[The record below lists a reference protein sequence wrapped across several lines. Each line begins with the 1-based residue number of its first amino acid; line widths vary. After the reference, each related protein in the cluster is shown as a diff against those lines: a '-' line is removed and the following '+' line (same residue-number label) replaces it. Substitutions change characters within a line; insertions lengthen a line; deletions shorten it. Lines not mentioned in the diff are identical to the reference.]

1 METYMEDRDDRDD
14 GNTPERDVEKS
25 QNPPPD
31 GDGEAV
37 RQHLEDGDAS
47 ETPPVNES
55 EVAESSRQSG
65 VVPVAPQP
73 PKQLENIEVSASIRP
88 QVILTK
94 IVALLKSKGA
104 FLSTSGGALLVPTVI
119 DGTEIVQMILPGEVP
134 SFLVNLC
141 SFFSYGGKDGRT
153 TYQYLP
159 LSHAKALFVHEG
171 VKELPQI
178 EHVARNCAV
187 DKNLQVLPQGYS
199 PDCRVYLC
207 GPVYSPRTGTSVLEE
222 ILSDFDF
229 KDEASRANFIGA
241 LLGAML
247 FAYLHRQPAVSVT
260 ADGPGAG
267 KSLLAKLLAVI
278 VDAVR
283 YPTTVGLNS
292 SETEFEKILGA
303 FIARIER
310 VIIIDNCK
318 GSRSRPAFSS
328 SVLER
333 LITDERPSTRMLGAN
348 TLIER
353 PANLVW
359 ALTGNDSQMSPDL
372 VSRCLPVVLR
382 VPRREDVHYKHADL
396 LRFAF
401 EHRAEILG
409 ELLGMITRWRD
420 QDAPR
425 DKTVQHRELHWAQ
438 AIGGVLKANGIDGFL
453 DNYKEALANQNT
465 VTRELVTVLREL
477 ARDSRTFE
485 SLDIARRARAM
496 RMLGTHFLPYQ
507 SDSAARSK
515 VSVLLRGI
523 IGVPFE
529 FEGSR
534 ITVIRHQGRPVRY
547 SITEEEL
554 PEIE

>member
-1 METYMEDRDDRDD
+1 METYMEDRVDRDD

-25 QNPPPD
+25 QNLLPD

-47 ETPPVNES
+47 EIPPVNES
-55 EVAESSRQSG
+55 EAAESSRQSG
-65 VVPVAPQP
+65 VVAVVPQP

-88 QVILTK
+88 QVILSRV
-94 IVALLKSKGA
+94 VALLLTIRA
-104 FLSTSGGALLVPTVI
+104 FLSTSGKALLVPAVI
-119 DGTEIVQMILPGEVP
+119 DGTEVVQMIFERDLPK
-134 SFLVNLC
+134 FLVNHC
-141 SFFSYGGKDGRT
+141 NFFFYGKRGRT

-159 LSHAKALFVHEG
+159 LAHSKALFAHEG

-187 DKNLQVLPQGYS
+187 DENLQVLPHGYS
-199 PDCRVYLC
+199 PGCRVYLC
-207 GPVYSPRTGTSVLEE
+207 GPVYSPTTGTSVLDE

-229 KDEASRANFIGA
+229 KNQASRANFIGA
-241 LLGAML
+241 LLGALL
-247 FAYLHRQPAVSVT
+247 FAYLHRQPALSVT

-283 YPTTVGLNS
+283 YPTTVGLNA
-292 SETEFEKILGA
+292 SETELEKILGA
-303 FIARIER
+303 CIARIER

-318 GSRSRPAFSS
+318 GSPSRPAFSS

-333 LITDERPSTRMLGAN
+333 LITDERPSTRMLGSNA
-348 TLIER
+348 LIER

-359 ALTGNDSQMSPDL
+359 ALTANDPQMSPDL

-382 VPRREDVHYKHADL
+382 VPRREVVHYKHANL

-409 ELLGMITRWRD
+409 ELLGMITHWRD
-420 QDAPR
+420 QGAPR
-425 DKTVQHRELHWAQ
+425 DQTVQHRELHWAQ
-438 AIGGVLKANGIDGFL
+438 AIGGLLKANGIDGFL

-477 ARDSRTFE
+477 ARDSHTFE

-496 RMLGTHFLPYQ
+496 RMLGTHFPPYQ

-515 VSVLLRGI
+515 VSVLLRGT
-523 IGVPFE
+523 IGEPFE